1 VQIEQDIR
9 LCEENLPALTC
20 RAIAAQFMAGSEI
33 ALFEFEDS
41 DKGIRKVAERHYR
54 LVSPEALTG
63 EELRKYKDPPST
75 S

>member
-1 VQIEQDIR
+1 
-9 LCEENLPALTC
+9 
-20 RAIAAQFMAGSEI
+20 MAGGEI
-33 ALFEFEDS
+33 TLFEFEDS